1 MRFKIGDLVKSKEHP
16 ELLGC
21 VLNDLPDATF
31 AKVHWFHPETQKPV
45 LYNPCYPLKSDHD
58 PVYNPC
64 YPLKSDL
71 EKVNESR

>member
-1 MRFKIGDLVKSKEHP
+1 MAFKEGEMRFKIGDLVKSKEHP

-21 VLNDLPDATF
+21 VLDPAVPGAAGAATF
-31 AKVHWFHPETQKPV
+31 VKVHWIHPEGK
-45 LYNPCYPLKSDHD
+45 NPPL
-58 PVYNPC
+58 YNPC

>member
-1 MRFKIGDLVKSKEHP
+1 MASKEGKMRFKIGDLVKSKEHP

-31 AKVHWFHPETQKPV
+31 VKVHWIHPEGK
-45 LYNPCYPLKSDHD
+45 NPPL
-58 PVYNPC
+58 YNPC

-71 EKVNESR
+71 EKVNGSRRLS

>member
-1 MRFKIGDLVKSKEHP
+1 MRFKIGDLIKSKEHP

-31 AKVHWFHPETQKPV
+31 VKVHWIHPETPDAALV
-45 LYNPCYPLKSDHD
+45 
-58 PVYNPC
+58 NPC

>member
-1 MRFKIGDLVKSKEHP
+1 MASKEGKMRFKVGDLVRSIKHP

-21 VLNDLPDATF
+21 MLDYDPDATF
-31 AKVHWFHPETQKPV
+31 AKVHWFHPEGKNPV
-45 LYNPCYPLKSDHD
+45 IYNPA
-58 PVYNPC
+58 

>member
-1 MRFKIGDLVKSKEHP
+1 MKVGDLVKSIKHP

-21 VLNDLPDATF
+21 VLKSDPTAIF
-31 AKVHWFHPETQKPV
+31 VKVHWINPEAPTGT
-45 LYNPCYPLKSDHD
+45 L
-58 PVYNPC
+58 YNPC

>member
-1 MRFKIGDLVKSKEHP
+1 MRFKVGDLVRSMKHP

-21 VLNDLPDATF
+21 VLDGADRFAPYDPTATF
-31 AKVHWFHPETQKPV
+31 VKVHWIHPETPDAALV
-45 LYNPCYPLKSDHD
+45 
-58 PVYNPC
+58 NPC